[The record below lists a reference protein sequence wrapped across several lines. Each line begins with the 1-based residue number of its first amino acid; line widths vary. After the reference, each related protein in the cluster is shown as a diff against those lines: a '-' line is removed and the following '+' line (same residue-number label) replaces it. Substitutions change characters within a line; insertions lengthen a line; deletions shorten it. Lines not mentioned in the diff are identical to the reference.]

1 MFKMIYNIARTEL
14 QMLFY
19 SPVAWLILVVFGLQ
33 AGMLFAD
40 QISGLV
46 SSQEMGYS
54 FSGATMAVFT
64 SQWGGVFTTMQSYLY
79 FYIPLLT
86 MSLVS
91 KELSS
96 GSIRLLYSS
105 PITNFQIIVGKF
117 LSMMIYGL
125 FMIGILFLL
134 VLCGWAVIKDF
145 DLPMVLV
152 GLLGL
157 YLLICAY
164 AAIGIFMS
172 SLTSYQIVA
181 AIGTFAVL
189 MVLSM
194 VGNWWQ
200 EYDFVRD
207 VTYWLAMSGRSGKF
221 IAGLICSED
230 LLYFIIVVCLF
241 LALTIIRLNA
251 VRQKIRF
258 VITLGRNLGVILL
271 TCVLGYITS
280 LPTMKVYYDATA
292 TKSNTLTPISQEIV
306 AKLDGGMTI
315 TTYINALDPGASW
328 YAAFYFLK
336 PDMERFEQYLR
347 FKPDMNLKYVY
358 YYDTTANP
366 QLDKRFPNKTLREKM
381 VEVCK
386 IYGLDSNRFMTPE
399 QIRAKIDLSGEGNA
413 FVRQIVRDNGEKAWL
428 RIYADMQRFPSEREI
443 TAAFKRM
450 VMELP
455 KVGIVQGHGERSF
468 YGGKDRDYSMF
479 ANEKSFRYALMNQG
493 FDVEEVHLD
502 KQVPEHIK
510 IMMISDMREWLTPE
524 EEANLQQYIDRGG
537 NLFIL
542 GEPKRRDVMNQLFA
556 KFGYEMTD
564 GVLVKQDTNL
574 QADVILSYPTKEA
587 ADSIAYDFGTMIR
600 YRMVMSTPSV
610 AGLEQIADK
619 GYKATALFKTDTI
632 GVWNELETTDFIDD
646 TIRLNPAIGEVEK
659 IYTTVV
665 ALSKNVNGREQKI
678 ILTGDADC
686 ISNGEFGRRVPTART
701 SNYTLV
707 TGGFFWLSDNEVPID
722 VRRPPLPDNEIYVAK
737 TGAAVIKWS
746 FILVLPLLLAAA
758 GILIWIRRKGR

>member
-19 SPVAWLILVVFGLQ
+19 SPVAWLILVVFGVQ
-33 AGMLFAD
+33 SGMLFAD
-40 QISGLV
+40 KLTGLL
-46 SSQEMGYS
+46 SSQEMGYNIEGS
-54 FSGATMAVFT
+54 TITIFANR
-64 SQWGGVFTTMQSYLY
+64 WGGVFTTMQNYLY

-105 PITNFQIIVGKF
+105 PITNTQIIVGKF
-117 LSMMIYGL
+117 FSMMIYGL
-125 FMIGILFLL
+125 IMIGILFLIT
-134 VLCGWAVIKDF
+134 LCSWAVVKDF
-145 DLPMVLV
+145 ELSMVLT

-194 VGNWWQ
+194 VGGWWQ
-200 EYDFVRD
+200 DYDFIRD
-207 VTYWLAMSGRSGKF
+207 VTYWLSMPGRSGKF

-230 LLYFIIVVCLF
+230 VLYFVIVVCLF
-241 LALTIIRLNA
+241 LALTIIRLNS

-258 VITLGRNLGVILL
+258 VITLGRNIGVIFLA
-271 TCVLGYITS
+271 CFLGYLS
-280 LPTMKVYYDATA
+280 ALPQLKLYHDATS
-292 TKSNTLTPISQEIV
+292 TKMNTLTPNSQDIV
-306 AKLDGGMTI
+306 AKLDGGITI

-328 YAAFYFLK
+328 YAAPYFLK

-347 FKPDMNLKYVY
+347 FKPDMKFKYIY
-358 YYDTTANP
+358 YYDP
-366 QLDKRFPNKTLREKM
+366 MLDRRFPNATLREKM

-386 IYGLDSNRFMTPE
+386 IYGLDSNKFMGPE
-399 QIRAKIDLSGEGNA
+399 EIRKIIDLSGENNT

-428 RIYADMQRFPSEREI
+428 RIYNDMQRFPSEKEI
-443 TAAFKRM
+443 SAAFKRM
-450 VMELP
+450 VMDLP
-455 KVGIVQGHGERSF
+455 KVGFVEGHGERS
-468 YGGKDRDYSMF
+468 YSGGKDRDYSAV
-479 ANEKSFRYALMNQG
+479 ANDKGFRYALENQG
-493 FDVEEVHLD
+493 FDVTRVSMD
-502 KQVPEHIK
+502 QQVPEDIN
-510 IMMISDMREWLTPE
+510 IIVISDMREWFTPE
-524 EEANLQQYIDRGG
+524 QEANLQQYIDRGG

-542 GEPKRRDVMNQLFA
+542 GEPKRRDVMNNLFA
-556 KFGYEMTD
+556 KFGYEMTT
-564 GVLVKQDTNL
+564 GVLVKRDTNL

-587 ADSIAYDFGTMIR
+587 ADSIAYDFGFMR
-600 YRMVMSTPSV
+600 RRRMVITTPST

-619 GYKATALFKTDTI
+619 GYTVTNMFTTDTI

-646 TIRLNPAIGEVEK
+646 TVCLNPAIGEVEK
-659 IYTTVV
+659 IYNTVV
-665 ALSKNVNGREQKI
+665 ALSRKVGNKEQKI

-686 ISNGEFGRRVPTART
+686 ISNGEFGRRVPTARA
-701 SNYTLV
+701 SNFSLI
-707 TGGFFWLSDNEVPID
+707 TGGFFWMSDNEVPID
-722 VRRPPLPDNEIYVAK
+722 VRRPALPDNKVYVEK
-737 TGAAVIKWS
+737 TGSKVIKWS
-746 FILVLPLLLAAA
+746 FMIVLPLLLA
-758 GILIWIRRKGR
+758 GIGIFLWIRRKGR

>member
-1 MFKMIYNIARTEL
+1 MFKMIYNIAKTEL

-19 SPVAWLILVVFGLQ
+19 SPVAWLILVVFAIQ
-33 AGMLFAD
+33 AGMLFAG
-40 QISGLV
+40 QLQGLV

-54 FSGATMAVFT
+54 IHGATGNIFA
-64 SQWGGVFTTMQSYLY
+64 SQWGGVFTSMQNYLY

-117 LSMMIYGL
+117 FSMMIYGF
-125 FMIGILFLL
+125 FMIAILFLI
-134 VLCGWAVIKDF
+134 VLCSWGVVKDF

-194 VGNWWQ
+194 IGKWWQ
-200 EYDFVRD
+200 NYDFVRD
-207 VTYWLAMSGRSGKF
+207 VTYWLAMPGRSGKF
-221 IAGLICSED
+221 IVGLISSENV
-230 LLYFIIVVCLF
+230 LYFVIVVCLF
-241 LALTIIRLNA
+241 LALTIIRLNS

-258 VITLGRNLGVILL
+258 VITLGRNLGIIFLA
-271 TCVLGYITS
+271 CFLGYISS
-280 LPTMKVYYDATA
+280 LPVMKVYYDATS
-292 TKSNTLTPISQEIV
+292 TKFNTLTPNSQEIV

-328 YAAFYFLK
+328 YAAPYFLK
-336 PDMERFEQYLR
+336 PDMERFEQYQR
-347 FKPDMNLKYVY
+347 FKPDIKLKYVY
-358 YYDTTANP
+358 YYDTTANSM
-366 QLDKRFPNKTLREKM
+366 LDKRYPNLTLRQKM

-386 IYGLDSNRFMTPE
+386 NYGLDSNKFIEPE
-399 QIRAKIDLSGEGNA
+399 EIRKMIDLSGEGNT
-413 FVRQIVRDNGEKAWL
+413 FVRQIVRENGEKAWL
-428 RIYADMQRFPSEREI
+428 RIYNDMQRFPSEKEI
-443 TAAFKRM
+443 SAAFKRM

-455 KVGIVQGHGERSF
+455 VVGFVDGHGERS
-468 YGGKDRDYSMF
+468 YSGGKDRDYSAF
-479 ANEKSFRYALMNQG
+479 ANNKVFRYALENQG
-493 FDVEEVHLD
+493 FDVTAVSMKE
-502 KQVPEHIK
+502 QVPDK
-510 IMMISDMREWLTPE
+510 INIVVISDMREWFTPE

-542 GEPKRRDVMNQLFA
+542 GEPRRRDIMNKLFA
-556 KFGYEMTD
+556 KFGYEMTT

-574 QADVILSYPTKEA
+574 QADVILSYPTKD
-587 ADSIAYDFGTMIR
+587 ADTIAYDFTVMR
-600 YRMVMSTPSV
+600 NRNMVITTPNV
-610 AGLEQIADK
+610 AGLEQIEDK
-619 GYKATALFKTDTI
+619 GYVVTNMFRTDTI
-632 GVWNELETTDFIDD
+632 GVWNELETTDFVDD

-659 IYTTVV
+659 VYNTVV
-665 ALSKNVNGREQKI
+665 ALSRKVGNKEQKI

-686 ISNGEFGRRVPTART
+686 ISNGEFGRRVPHARPDNF
-701 SNYTLV
+701 SLI
-707 TGGFFWLSDNEVPID
+707 TGSFFWFSDNEVPID
-722 VRRPPLPDNEIYVAK
+722 VRRPALPDDKVYVAQRGVK
-737 TGAAVIKWS
+737 MIKWS
-746 FILVLPLLLAAA
+746 FMLLIPLILA
-758 GILIWIRRKGR
+758 GAGVFIWIRRKGR

>member
-19 SPVAWLILVVFGLQ
+19 SPVAWLILVVFGVQ
-33 AGMLFAD
+33 SGMLFAD
-40 QISGLV
+40 QLAQLV
-46 SSQEMGYS
+46 SSQEMGYNIEGS
-54 FSGATMAVFT
+54 TITIFASR
-64 SQWGGVFTTMQSYLY
+64 WGGVFTTMQNYLY

-105 PITNFQIIVGKF
+105 PITNTQIIVGKF
-117 LSMMIYGL
+117 FSMMIYGL
-125 FMIGILFLL
+125 IMIGILFLIT
-134 VLCGWAVIKDF
+134 LCSWAVVKDF

-194 VGNWWQ
+194 IGGWWQ
-200 EYDFVRD
+200 DYDFIRD
-207 VTYWLAMSGRSGKF
+207 VTYWLSMPGRSGKF

-230 LLYFIIVVCLF
+230 VLYFVIVVCLF
-241 LALTIIRLNA
+241 LALTIIRLNS

-258 VITLGRNLGVILL
+258 VITLGRNIGVIFLA
-271 TCVLGYITS
+271 CFLGYVS
-280 LPTMKVYYDATA
+280 ALPTMKVYHDATA
-292 TKSNTLTPISQEIV
+292 TKSNTLTPNSQDIV
-306 AKLDGGMTI
+306 AKLDGGITI

-328 YAAFYFLK
+328 YAAPHFLK
-336 PDMERFEQYLR
+336 PDMARFEKYLR
-347 FKPDMNLKYVY
+347 FKPDMKLKYVY
-358 YYDTTANP
+358 YYDTTSNP
-366 QLDKRFPNKTLREKM
+366 MLDKRFPNATLREKM

-386 IYGLDSNRFMTPE
+386 IYGLDSNKFMGPE
-399 QIRAKIDLSGEGNA
+399 EIRKIIDLSGENNT

-428 RIYADMQRFPSEREI
+428 RIYNDMQRFPSEKEI
-443 TAAFKRM
+443 SAAFKRM
-450 VMELP
+450 VMDLP
-455 KVGIVQGHGERSF
+455 KVGFVEGHGERS
-468 YGGKDRDYSMF
+468 YSGGKDRDYSAF
-479 ANEKSFRYALMNQG
+479 ANDKGFRYALENQG
-493 FDVEEVHLD
+493 FDVTRVSMD
-502 KQVPEHIK
+502 QQVPEDIN
-510 IMMISDMREWLTPE
+510 IIVISDMREWFTPE
-524 EEANLQQYIDRGG
+524 QEANLQQYIDRGG

-542 GEPKRRDVMNQLFA
+542 GEPKRRDVMNNLFA
-556 KFGYEMTD
+556 KFGYEMTT
-564 GVLVKQDTNL
+564 GVLVKRDTNL

-587 ADSIAYDFGTMIR
+587 ADSIAYDFGFMR
-600 YRMVMSTPSV
+600 RRRMVITTPST

-619 GYKATALFKTDTI
+619 GYTVTNMFTTDTI

-646 TIRLNPAIGEVEK
+646 TVCLNPAIGEVEK
-659 IYTTVV
+659 IYNTVV
-665 ALSKNVNGREQKI
+665 ALSRKVGNKEQKI

-686 ISNGEFGRRVPTART
+686 ISNGEFGRRVPTARA
-701 SNYTLV
+701 SNFSLI
-707 TGGFFWLSDNEVPID
+707 TGGFFWMSDNEVPID
-722 VRRPPLPDNEIYVAK
+722 VRRPALPDNKVYVEK
-737 TGAAVIKWS
+737 TGSKVIKWS
-746 FILVLPLLLAAA
+746 FMIVLPLLLA
-758 GILIWIRRKGR
+758 GIGIFLWIRRKGR